1 MQLVSICL
9 MIDSASL
16 YLGYKIFFL
25 YKCGLDDC
33 FLDGCSLRWL
43 LVYNQYAEFK
53 QVKIEGDFANF
64 EQFKIDS
71 YYANFEQARI
81 NGYCDSYFVNFVM
94 VTLSTLNEPRLNVT
108 LLTLDIFCSFKQ
120 TTATRL

>member
-1 MQLVSICL
+1 MA
-9 MIDSASL
+9 DSASL
-16 YLGYKIFFL
+16 YSGYKNVFL
-25 YKCGLDDC
+25 YKCGLDGC

-43 LVYNQYAEFK
+43 LVYNQFAEFK
-53 QVKIEGDFANF
+53 QVKIEGYFANF

-81 NGYCDSYFVNFVM
+81 NRYCDSCFVNFVM
-94 VTLSTLNEPRLNVT
+94 VTLSTLNKSRLNVI

-120 TTATRL
+120 TKATRL